1 MLLMMISKCKLE
13 NTLSSIGHFSP
24 RQLKDENAIR
34 IIRQKLYKA
43 DSMAGGIDKL
53 LSEAKALMQ
62 MLEKE
67 G

>member
-1 MLLMMISKCKLE
+1 ME
-13 NTLSSIGHFSP
+13 NTLSSIGHLSP

-34 IIRQKLYKA
+34 IIRQKLYEA